1 MQEQE
6 CTLDV
11 KTIEAAVAGEQWA
24 LGKVLEYYADYME
37 ELATV
42 EIGQPDGSVK
52 KIVDEDLK
60 QQIGL
65 KLLEEISMFT
75 HSSFSKK
82 RPGQNSLSIEMSGA
96 FSTGLVS
103 TWSIINIT
111 LVTYYLYPLTDIVI
125 IGTIAI
131 AFCYILF
138 VVIAYIRNSK
148 NNKS

>member
-60 QQIGL
+60 QHAALDCEAAGRDPEVSAGGS
-65 KLLEEISMFT
+65 EENRLRRNETSM
-75 HSSFSKK
+75 
-82 RPGQNSLSIEMSGA
+82 
-96 FSTGLVS
+96 
-103 TWSIINIT
+103 
-111 LVTYYLYPLTDIVI
+111 
-125 IGTIAI
+125 TIMEC
-131 AFCYILF
+131 FECLDC
-138 VVIAYIRNSK
+138 RQ
-148 NNKS
+148 

>member
-24 LGKVLEYYADYME
+24 LGKVLEYYEDYIE

-42 EIGQPDGSVK
+42 EIRQPDGSVK

-65 KLLEEISMFT
+65 KLLECRAT
-75 HSSFSKK
+75 
-82 RPGQNSLSIEMSGA
+82 LSGRHKQYFI
-96 FSTGLVS
+96 
-103 TWSIINIT
+103 
-111 LVTYYLYPLTDIVI
+111 
-125 IGTIAI
+125 IAI
-131 AFCYILF
+131 
-138 VVIAYIRNSK
+138 S
-148 NNKS
+148 